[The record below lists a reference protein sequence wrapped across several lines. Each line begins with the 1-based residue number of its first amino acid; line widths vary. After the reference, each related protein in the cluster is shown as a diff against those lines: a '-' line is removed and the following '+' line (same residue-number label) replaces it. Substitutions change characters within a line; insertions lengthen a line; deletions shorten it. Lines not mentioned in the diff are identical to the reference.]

1 MDELSGL
8 FYMQMCL
15 SGDGGGNE
23 LHTISKHQSFLFC
36 TEKLHLCPRGLKVI
50 GSEAAD
56 RKVWHHVT
64 WLWPLTPSWSPN
76 RILSEVFEGWQTGAA
91 DIQHFLHSFQWFS
104 SCVSNVMISN
114 SSMSSLSE
122 TRTVSFLQDTKTNIL
137 APLNNNYTQ
146 QHTGLTKIAFF
157 IQDHTGNYSNK
168 SNQSQDSSHCSSDR
182 RSTSRFRWK
191 VIDVW
196 NTDTS
201 FRLRSLSVICCCL
214 LLRCRFEATVMM
226 ESVIWQQWCGAATG
240 GQWEGTALKL
250 FISATIQW
258 CSGGDRCSASSG
270 LQSWATCDMLA

>member
-1 MDELSGL
+1 
-8 FYMQMCL
+8 
-15 SGDGGGNE
+15 
-23 LHTISKHQSFLFC
+23 
-36 TEKLHLCPRGLKVI
+36 
-50 GSEAAD
+50 
-56 RKVWHHVT
+56 
-64 WLWPLTPSWSPN
+64 
-76 RILSEVFEGWQTGAA
+76 
-91 DIQHFLHSFQWFS
+91 
-104 SCVSNVMISN
+104 
-114 SSMSSLSE
+114 MSSLSE

-137 APLNNNYTQ
+137 APLSNNYTQ
-146 QHTGLTKIAFF
+146 QHTGLTKTAFF
-157 IQDHTGNYSNK
+157 IQDHTGNYSNYHER
-168 SNQSQDSSHCSSDR
+168 DSSHCTSHQSS
-182 RSTSRFRWK
+182 RSWFRFWM
-191 VIDVW
+191 VTVSW